1 MAEAKQAGNGV
12 GHDHNGR
19 LQRDFA
25 EMKQMNETLQERNE
39 TLQQRNAA
47 LEAQLQVLLYYHYLV
62 LYCYIIRN
70 NNILRT
76 SAN

>member
-1 MAEAKQAGNGV
+1 MHTYTYIQRLAMAEAKQAGNGV

-25 EMKQMNETLQERNE
+25 EMKQMNETLQQRNE

-62 LYCYIIRN
+62 L
-70 NNILRT
+70 
-76 SAN
+76 